1 MSLEIMEMKDLKAS
15 VMMEIQVSLTLMCSR
30 IHQHK
35 PDLVDALAGLG
46 LGANEFWSSLFHIQ
60 L

>member
-15 VMMEIQVSLTLMCSR
+15 VMMEIQVSSTM
-30 IHQHK
+30 HQHK
-35 PDLVDALAGLG
+35 PDLVDALAGLDT
-46 LGANEFWSSLFHIQ
+46 NEFWSSLFHIQ